1 MNKMTRAVKSL
12 VFIIVAFASFAVQS
26 AVSPVPAPPKLAANS
41 YLLIDFNSGRI
52 LAEKNIDEKIEPA
65 SITKLMTAYVVYKEM
80 EMGRLTLDEQVTV
93 SKKAWEMGGSKM
105 FIEVGKQVSV
115 KDLLN
120 GLVIQSGND
129 ATIAL
134 AEHIAGSE
142 NVFADYMNQYARSL
156 GMNDT
161 HFVNSTGW
169 PHKDHLTTARDIAT
183 LAKAV
188 IQEFPERYKLYSEK
202 EFTYNGI
209 RQYNRNKLLW
219 QDKTVDGVKTG
230 HTESAG
236 FCLVASAER
245 DDMRLISV
253 VLGTRSEKTRADV
266 SQSLLSYGFRF
277 YESNKLYAAGENINQ
292 ARVWKGELEQLGVG
306 LLEDLYVTIPRGQYK
321 SLDAVMEINKNIE
334 APVEKGQQ
342 LGMVRVLLNN
352 DEILSRPLVA
362 LQAVDKGSFW
372 QRTKDQIIKLFQ

>member
-12 VFIIVAFASFAVQS
+12 VFIIVVFTSLAVQS

-169 PHKDHLTTARDIAT
+169 PHKEHLTTARDIAT

-236 FCLVASAER
+236 YCLVSSAER
-245 DDMRLISV
+245 DEMRLISV

-277 YESNKLYAAGENINQ
+277 YESNRLYAAGENINQ

-362 LQAVDKGSFW
+362 LQAVDKGSLW